1 VREEALLDDLDNLIS
16 TLASQYD
23 KDEREDWQASA
34 TTTNATQDWQGSKT
48 TTYARTRVVKNSGNV
63 LEARL
68 PILLR

>member
-34 TTTNATQDWQGSKT
+34 TTTNAR
-48 TTYARTRVVKNSGNV
+48 TYVRNV
-63 LEARL
+63 T
-68 PILLR
+68 